1 MAFRGRGARR
11 DVVLAAV
18 VVGALAVVPAA
29 ASAYAATATAASA
42 TVTAQAL
49 APLAAAPR
57 PVLDPVVVDHV
68 APELLGARDASRASR
83 AARAWVL
90 PVEQYRLTA
99 RFAESGSSWQFR
111 HTGLD
116 FQAPTGTPVRAVTD
130 AVVAAVAVHPLYGR
144 MVVLR
149 TPAGVTLWYCHLSAV
164 AVQEGELVRGGQR
177 VGRIGTTGNSSG
189 PHLHFE
195 VRVADRPTN
204 PAYYLFGKHRGHTS
218 QPPGWLPAQPITT
231 VAALAA
237 QQ

>member
-1 MAFRGRGARR
+1 VG
-11 DVVLAAV
+11 VLAVA
-18 VVGALAVVPAA
+18 PAA
-29 ASAYAATATAASA
+29 ASAYAVSGTASSPAVATT
-42 TVTAQAL
+42 AL

-57 PVLDPVVVDHV
+57 PVLVPIDVDHV
-68 APELLGARDASRASR
+68 AAELLEARDASRASR
-83 AARAWVL
+83 AARAWVM
-90 PVEQYRLTA
+90 PVAHYRLTA
-99 RFAESGSSWQFR
+99 QFGESGSSWQFR

-130 AVVAAVAVHPLYGR
+130 AQVAAVAMHPLYGR

-149 TPAGVTLWYCHLSAV
+149 TASGVTLWYCHLSSV
-164 AVQEGELVRGGQR
+164 AVHEGDLVRGGQR

-204 PAYYLFGKHRGHTS
+204 PAYYLVGKHRGRTS
-218 QPPGWLPAQPITT
+218 TPPGWLPAQPITT